1 MWAVQ
6 DTNQVS
12 RIPAVPPELRGR
24 GWWRKFMTS
33 DLFQVPTPRCASA
46 AVGVV
51 VNARF
56 HTGVLPTATQEEVVV
71 VKG

>member
-12 RIPAVPPELRGR
+12 RIRLRPR
-24 GWWRKFMTS
+24 TSRPGWWRKVMTS
-33 DLFQVPTPRCASA
+33 DLFQVPTPRSAWA

>member
-12 RIPAVPPELRGR
+12 RIPAAPPELRGR

-33 DLFQVPTPRCASA
+33 DLFQTPSTA
-46 AVGVV
+46 ARFGSGLAG